1 MVGLTHAQYRPV
13 REYSKG
19 MQRRI
24 GIAQALI
31 NDPDLLILDEPTTGL
46 DPIGT
51 SQVKDLII
59 ELGRRGKSVLLSS
72 HLLATSRT
80 SSTAWSSSTAAR
92 SGARASARSC

>member
-1 MVGLTHAQYRPV
+1 MLGLVGAQFRPV

-51 SQVKDLII
+51 KQIKDLITGMQVGADDYMTKPFRPADLI
-59 ELGRRGKSVLLSS
+59 
-72 HLLATSRT
+72 SRV
-80 SSTAWSSSTAAR
+80 
-92 SGARASARSC
+92 RALCEPEC